1 VVGSSQ
7 RKAGTHVRNYR
18 NTDAFSPCRGYG
30 AHMDDHIHFILRRID
45 EDIRRTTL
53 VLGQLHLHVAELPF
67 DRSVECRQQI
77 RRTADELARRLRIR
91 GALLEPNPGSFL
103 H

>member
-1 VVGSSQ
+1 
-7 RKAGTHVRNYR
+7 
-18 NTDAFSPCRGYG
+18 
-30 AHMDDHIHFILRRID
+30 MDDHTYYLLRRID

-53 VLGQLHLHVAELPF
+53 VLEQLHLHVAVLPF
-67 DRSVECRQQI
+67 DRSVECRQEI

-91 GALLEPNPGSFL
+91 GALLEPNPGAFL